1 MRRAISTSKK
11 GLAAKNGVVSAEYSS
26 SVIDFFVARPSAST
40 HVRTCRASGRK
51 LLDCRDQSRG
61 PAGPEI
67 IAYISSITAPISLSS
82 LTGEAE
88 RSPDWHDCDNLQ
100 PA

>member
-1 MRRAISTSKK
+1 MTLRCGRP
-11 GLAAKNGVVSAEYSS
+11 SS
-26 SVIDFFVARPSAST
+26 ST
-40 HVRTCRASGRK
+40 QVRTWCASGRK

-100 PA
+100 PARDAGPAPLRSALGWQQAFPWLPVD